1 MRNASSSLKTISS
14 AQADFRANDR
24 DWNHVN
30 DFWRSDVAGLY
41 TVQVQGGD
49 AIKLIELSVAAA
61 DDRPVTDM
69 AKYAE
74 KSPKAGF
81 WYRALPHADEK
92 TRGPDRFAACTF
104 PESLAAGRWGT
115 YIICED
121 NTILRRLLGHA
132 KGIEAYPPAAEV
144 KAGEWAKID

>member
-1 MRNASSSLKTISS
+1 MRNASSTLKTITS

-30 DFWRSDVAGLY
+30 DYWRSDIAGLY
-41 TVQVQGGD
+41 TVEVGGY
-49 AIKLIELSVAAA
+49 AVKLIELSVAAA
-61 DDRPVTDM
+61 DDRPVTDL
-69 AKYAE
+69 AKYSV

-104 PESLAAGRWGT
+104 PVSLAAGRWGT
-115 YIICED
+115 YIISED

-132 KGIEAYPPAAEV
+132 KGIEAYPTPGEL
-144 KAGEWAKID
+144 KAKEWEKID